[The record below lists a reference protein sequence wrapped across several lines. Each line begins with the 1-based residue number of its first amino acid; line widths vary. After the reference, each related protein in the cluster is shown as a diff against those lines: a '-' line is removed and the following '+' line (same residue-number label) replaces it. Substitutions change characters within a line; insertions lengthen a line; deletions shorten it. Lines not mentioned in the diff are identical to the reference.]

1 MHPHPRKALFSFLE
15 NHFPGG
21 RERTGE
27 EILPFEHIRT
37 HSNTFGPIRT
47 HSEPF
52 EHIRTR
58 SNPFKH
64 IRTHSNTF
72 EHIRTHSNI
81 FGPIQT
87 HSNTFEPIRTHSD
100 PFEYIWTHSNTF
112 EHIWT
117 HSNTFEHVRT
127 HSNTLEHCRIR
138 RNRVNI
144 GVMDRRQKEII
155 STLFSNGISLF
166 NDALNGKWGNGRS
179 ARSFSGGGKKGGCP
193 GKLRIPSLSCR
204 VS

>member
-1 MHPHPRKALFSFLE
+1 MERPRHFIPLFSKSRSMHPHPRKALFSFLE

-27 EILPFEHIRT
+27 EILPFEHIRA
-37 HSNTFGPIRT
+37 HSNSFRAIRT
-47 HSEPF
+47 H
-52 EHIRTR
+52 

-64 IRTHSNTF
+64 IRTHSNP
-72 EHIRTHSNI
+72 
-81 FGPIQT
+81 FG
-87 HSNTFEPIRTHSD
+87 PIRTHSD
-100 PFEYIWTHSNTF
+100 PFRAIQTHLDPF
-112 EHIWT
+112 KHIWT
-117 HSNTFEHVRT
+117 HSNPFESIRTHSDPFEHVRT

-144 GVMDRRQKEII
+144 GVMDRRQKGII
-155 STLFSNGISLF
+155 FTLFSNGISLF

>member
-1 MHPHPRKALFSFLE
+1 MHPHPRKALFFLE

-27 EILPFEHIRT
+27 EILSFEHIRTHLKPFEHIRT
-37 HSNTFGPIRT
+37 HSNTFESIQT
-47 HSEPF
+47 H
-52 EHIRTR
+52 
-58 SNPFKH
+58 SNPFRA

-72 EHIRTHSNI
+72 E
-81 FGPIQT
+81 PIQT
-87 HSNTFEPIRTHSD
+87 HSDPFEPIRTHSN
-100 PFEYIWTHSNTF
+100 SF

-117 HSNTFEHVRT
+117 LSNTFGPIRT

-144 GVMDRRQKEII
+144 GVMDRRQKGII
-155 STLFSNGISLF
+155 FTLFSNGISLF